1 MALDRDMRACN
12 SYTRGLEAASEI
24 TAPTLMI
31 HGDADRLTPIKA
43 TKPLLAAL
51 TNARLSTVP
60 GAGHTLMVEDPNHV
74 LDQLKNHLF

>member
-1 MALDRDMRACN
+1 
-12 SYTRGLEAASEI
+12 
-24 TAPTLMI
+24 MI